1 MPPLNTHTPTVECI
15 YYCTPALC
23 TSVLILTLCSRPCLP
38 TRGPDQVL
46 ALAWVVGLGGRGGL
60 GALKLSSGAPTAL
73 PAHPSW
79 PASPQIDSSALLI
92 RSLVTVGGRVCVD
105 VCVCVDRRLYWLGVT
120 LVCLF
125 PSSLLWLFITTVY
138 LDCILVPHSLLPLEI
153 LLHIT
158 CSKSYAHFFFT
169 ISSPVTPLFSISSL

>member
-1 MPPLNTHTPTVECI
+1 MYLLLH
-15 YYCTPALC
+15 AHSLHF
-23 TSVLILTLCSRPCLP
+23 LILTLCSRPCLP
-38 TRGPDQVL
+38 TRGPEQVL
-46 ALAWVVGLGGRGGL
+46 ALVWVVGWCGRGAL

-92 RSLVTVGGRVCVD
+92 RSLVAVGGRACVYE
-105 VCVCVDRRLYWLGVT
+105 CVCADRRLYWLGVT
-120 LVCLF
+120 LVCFF

-158 CSKSYAHFFFT
+158 CSKHHADCFFT
-169 ISSPVTPLFSISSL
+169 IFSAITPISSISSL